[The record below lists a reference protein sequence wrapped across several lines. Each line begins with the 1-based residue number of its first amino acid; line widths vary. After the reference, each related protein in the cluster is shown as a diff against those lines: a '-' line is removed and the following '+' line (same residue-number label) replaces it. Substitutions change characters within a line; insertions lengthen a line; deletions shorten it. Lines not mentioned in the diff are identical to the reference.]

1 VDIFAAR
8 WVEQTWRIMLVL
20 HAAKQH
26 GQPNA
31 IVSTDTA
38 REAIQL
44 MDWFATQQ
52 LLLLTSR
59 REKKRDERFEVLVDV
74 LRRKPDQSCSLRD
87 MRRRH
92 HFQEAEV
99 RKIVQDHPDI
109 LVIKDL
115 KPQGPG
121 RPSQGVAML

>member
-1 VDIFAAR
+1 
-8 WVEQTWRIMLVL
+8 MLVL
-20 HAAKQH
+20 LAAKQH
-26 GQPNA
+26 RQPNA
-31 IVSTDTA
+31 IVSIDTA

-52 LLLLTSR
+52 LLLLTAR

-74 LRRKPDQSCSLRD
+74 LRRKPEQSCSLRD

-92 HFQEAEV
+92 HFQEAEIQ
-99 RKIVQDHPDI
+99 KIAQDHPDI

-115 KPQGPG
+115 KSQGPG
-121 RPSQGVAML
+121 RPSQGVVML